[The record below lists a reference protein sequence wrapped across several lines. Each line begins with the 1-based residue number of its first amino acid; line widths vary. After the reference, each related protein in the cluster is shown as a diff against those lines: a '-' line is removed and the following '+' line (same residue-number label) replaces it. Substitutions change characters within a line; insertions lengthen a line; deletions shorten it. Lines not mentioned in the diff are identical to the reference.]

1 MGIPLSTSTRWRMLR
16 RAALSVCCLFGATTV
31 AQQPD
36 QAEMQQMLEQA
47 QVLQAC
53 FAKAD
58 QNALAALRTQGTAIA
73 GEMKAMCTAGKREAA
88 QARAI
93 EFAQEMAASP
103 AVKALSECGEMAKT
117 MLMPFIQPRD
127 DGQSLHVCDAAF

>member
-1 MGIPLSTSTRWRMLR
+1 MRIPSSTSTRWRTLR
-16 RAALSVCCLFGATTV
+16 RAALSACWLFGATTV

-36 QAEMQQMLEQA
+36 QAEMQHMLEQA

-53 FAKAD
+53 FANAD
-58 QNALAALRTQGTAIA
+58 QNALAALRTQGTAMA
-73 GEMKAMCTAGKREAA
+73 GEMKTMCTAGKREAA

-103 AVKALSECGEMAKT
+103 AVKALSDCGEIAK
-117 MLMPFIQPRD
+117 
-127 DGQSLHVCDAAF
+127 